1 MSHKQTF
8 FLRSPVVQLN
18 AIRYIEALPTD
29 SEKYLMVTIQ
39 EPTRSLE
46 QNARLWAMLA
56 EVSDQVVWHGRK
68 LSPENWKH
76 IFSAA
81 HKQQDVVPNL
91 DGTGF
96 VVMGQSTSKMTKR
109 EMADLI
115 TLIQS
120 FGAERGVKFNEN

>member
-1 MSHKQTF
+1 MSKQTF
-8 FLRSPVVQLN
+8 FLRSPVIQLN
-18 AIRYIEALPTD
+18 ALRYIESLPTD
-29 SEKYLMVTIQ
+29 QDRYLMVTIQ

-46 QNARLWAMLA
+46 ANAKMWAMLA
-56 EVSDQVVWHGRK
+56 EISAQVFWHGRK

-115 TLIQS
+115 TLIQA
-120 FGAERGVKFNEN
+120 FGDERGVRFNEN